1 MPYYSILIFDEG
13 VSAQNIFTKFSEQE
27 LAHLV
32 FTSNGR
38 SGVASAVDYLSKIK
52 DERGLQAFLIS
63 SVRKKNE
70 QVEFE
75 QARYVDALREITV
88 ALNQSLNLRE
98 VLDCIL
104 NNVGSVVPY
113 DATNIMLVDQGVAHM
128 AACCGYEDKG
138 GADRVMK
145 QVRVVRDVPNLHRMS
160 ETGQPIVVPDT
171 RLSPDWIEFKTSAW
185 IRSYVSVP
193 IVRQNRTIGFLN
205 LNSATPGL
213 YNEQAAERLLLFA
226 SQAAVAIE
234 NARLYE
240 DAQRELNE
248 RKRAEAALQQ
258 TMNELEARVQQRTA
272 ELSSANEQLTF
283 ELARRKQAEEALE
296 QERALLATRVEER
309 TAELSAANAELAKAV
324 RLKDT
329 FLANMSHELRTPL
342 NAILNI
348 SETLI
353 EQAYGELNEAEMRSV
368 KTIEDSGRHLLTLIN
383 DILDLSKIGAGK
395 FEINSDTV
403 VVRDACQASLSLI
416 EAAARKKNITIQTAY
431 DPAVKT
437 IWADQRRLRQVLL
450 NLFSNA
456 VKFTPEGGT
465 IGLTVTGDAQHNTVQ
480 FIVWDTG
487 IGIPEESLSSLF
499 KPFVQLDNS
508 LSRQY
513 EGTGLGLALVYH
525 IVELHGGG
533 VRVESEAGKGSRFI
547 VSLNWD
553 GNVGDE
559 TGVDAQPETSSP
571 ALESRDTDDVIQISR
586 LLQEL
591 GITTKKVWVEK
602 GVRPSLG
609 DISPDFLIMDQRL
622 ARRGLA
628 GMLRKWAVTSNV
640 PILILGGP
648 GEDLAGLAQ
657 LGNVAFIQ
665 PPFNRQDLRALIRRF
680 SSYGTASLV
689 HNAVIFNENASLL
702 SKHRQTIL
710 MVDDN
715 EVGVS
720 AVSDY
725 LMVKG
730 YKVMRAYNGAEAVER
745 ARDSVPDLI
754 LMDIQMPG
762 MDGFEAI
769 RCIRGDAKIRQVPI
783 FAFTAL
789 AMPRDR
795 ERCLEAGATEYL
807 SKPISLK
814 LLTDMID
821 KQFQRHPGAPAGR

>member
-1 MPYYSILIFDEG
+1 MPHYSILIFDEG
-13 VSAQNIFTKFSEQE
+13 VSSQKIFTKFSEQE

-38 SGVASAVDYLSKIK
+38 SSIAGAVDYLSKIN

-63 SVRKKNE
+63 SVLKQTG
-70 QVEFE
+70 QVERE
-75 QARYVDALREITV
+75 QARYVEALRETTV

-104 NNVGSVVPY
+104 NKVGLVVPY
-113 DATNIMLVDQGVAHM
+113 DATNIMLIEQGIARM
-128 AACCGYEDKG
+128 AACCGYEKLG
-138 GADRVMK
+138 GAERVMK
-145 QVRVVRDVPNLHRMS
+145 QVRIVRDVPNLLRMS
-160 ETGQPIVVPDT
+160 ETGQPIIVPDT
-171 RLSPDWIEFKTSAW
+171 RESPDWIEFNTSTW

-193 IVRQNRTIGFLN
+193 IIRQNRTIGFLN

-213 YNEQAAERLLLFA
+213 YDEQAAERLLLFA

-240 DAQRELNE
+240 NAQRELTE
-248 RKRAEAALQQ
+248 RKRAEEALQE
-258 TMNELEARVQQRTA
+258 TMNELEARVQQRTS
-272 ELSSANEQLTF
+272 ELSSANEKLMF

-324 RLKDT
+324 RLKDA

-348 SETLI
+348 SETLL
-353 EQAYGELNEAEMRSV
+353 EQAYGELNDAEMRSV

-395 FEINSDTV
+395 FEINLDSV
-403 VVRDACQASLSLI
+403 VVHDACQASLSLI
-416 EAAARKKNITIQTAY
+416 ETAARKKQITVETTY

-437 IWADQRRLRQVLL
+437 VWADQRRLRQVLL
-450 NLFSNA
+450 NLLSNA
-456 VKFTPEGGT
+456 VKFTPAGGS
-465 IGLTVTGDAQHNTVQ
+465 IGLTVTGDAVHNTVQ
-480 FIVWDTG
+480 FTVWDTG
-487 IGIPEESLSSLF
+487 IGIPEESLGSLF

-508 LSRQY
+508 LARQY

-525 IVELHGGG
+525 IIELHGGG
-533 VRVESEAGKGSRFI
+533 IRVESESGKGSKFI
-547 VSLNWD
+547 VSLNWEGEAD
-553 GNVGDE
+553 
-559 TGVDAQPETSSP
+559 VDASMNVPPEPGSLTTEMRE
-571 ALESRDTDDVIQISR
+571 ADDITQVCR
-586 LLQEL
+586 LLKEM
-591 GITTKKVWVEK
+591 GIASKKVWVEK
-602 GVRPSLG
+602 GARPALG
-609 DISPDFLIMDQRL
+609 NLNPDFLIMDQRL
-622 ARRGLA
+622 AQLGLA
-628 GMLRKWAVTSNV
+628 GMLRKCAETREV
-640 PILILGGP
+640 PMLIL
-648 GEDLAGLAQ
+648 AGSGIEPATPQ
-657 LGNVAFIQ
+657 NITNSAFV
-665 PPFNRQDLRALIRRF
+665 PSPYNRQDLRATIKRF
-680 SSYGTASLV
+680 SSYGTGSLV
-689 HNAVIFNENASLL
+689 HNAVIFSENPSLPM
-702 SKHRQTIL
+702 KDRQTIL
-710 MVDDN
+710 LVDDN
-715 EVGVS
+715 EVGLG

-730 YKVMRAYNGAEAVER
+730 YKIVRAYNGAEAVER
-745 ARDSVPDLI
+745 ARESAPDLI

-762 MDGFEAI
+762 MDGYEAI
-769 RCIRGDAKIRQVPI
+769 RCIRRDPNFRRVPI

-814 LLTDMID
+814 LLADMID
-821 KQFQRHPGAPAGR
+821 KQFQRHPSLSAGR